1 MYEKHIL
8 APGIV
13 LYKTGVDIAS
23 EIKDDIISLVPSEEW
38 KEAHVVNPET
48 YEGQIH
54 DSRKC
59 HDFVLF
65 DHNDELKALYQKID
79 NWIAP
84 AYRDFSEQYYVEQ
97 TTSDMYLILR
107 YENLGKFDS
116 HVDDG
121 GKFPR
126 TISLSA
132 YINDEYE
139 GGELEFA
146 HFNIKHKPE
155 IGDIIIFS
163 SAFPYMHSVAPVT
176 SGTRYA
182 VVNWYRYSTF
192 PKEIL

>member
-13 LYKTGVDIAS
+13 LYRTGLDIAS
-23 EIKDDIISLVPSEEW
+23 GLKDEIISSVPEKEW
-38 KEAHVVNPET
+38 KEAHVVNTET
-48 YEGQIH
+48 YEGQVH

-65 DHNDELKALYQKID
+65 DKNEELKDLYKKID
-79 NWIAP
+79 EWIYP
-84 AYRDFSEQYYVEQ
+84 AYKDFSDQYFVEP

-132 YINDEYE
+132 YINDDYE

-146 HFNIKHKPE
+146 NFGIKYKPE
-155 IGDIIIFS
+155 IGDIVIFS
-163 SAFPYMHSVAPVT
+163 SAFPYMHSVSPVT

-182 VVNWYRYSTF
+182 IVNWYRYSTY